1 MRVANS
7 TEFLPDSFIVDCPV
21 PSDMMVQE
29 KEGLR
34 CSSTYVSYLYLQ
46 RLSLAVEPKETP
58 T

>member
-7 TEFLPDSFIVDCPV
+7 TEFLQDSFIVDCPV
-21 PSDMMVQE
+21 PSDMMVQG

-34 CSSTYVSYLYLQ
+34 CSHTYVSYLYLQ
-46 RLSLAVEPKETP
+46 RLSLAVEPQETP